1 MTINLSLWCIKR
13 EGIDERKSSLE
24 EGLTDTLIGPPLMSG
39 LRVVLVGTVSMK
51 LSTRDWLRTFCYVEL
66 LAYWMLC
73 VLSRRTRLK
82 IIGLIG

>member
-39 LRVVLVGTVSMK
+39 LRLDYG
-51 LSTRDWLRTFCYVEL
+51 
-66 LAYWMLC
+66 
-73 VLSRRTRLK
+73 
-82 IIGLIG
+82 G